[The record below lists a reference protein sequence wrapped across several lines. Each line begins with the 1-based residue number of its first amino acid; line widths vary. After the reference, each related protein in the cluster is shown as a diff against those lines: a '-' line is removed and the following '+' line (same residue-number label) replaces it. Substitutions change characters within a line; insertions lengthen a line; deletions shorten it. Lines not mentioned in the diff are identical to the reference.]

1 MQAQTQTV
9 YQPQRDITGPAF
21 SAWFKMLATLLSLA
35 LIGYIIS
42 FLLRY
47 PSLADG
53 ARLLLL
59 IAIAVVLLNWR
70 DFLYATL
77 TINGFGI
84 RQTGWLVQQVSWNDV
99 RGAKL
104 IGLSRLGWLMPPRLA
119 VRTGTGFHTFNC
131 GSLEL
136 LNELQRISL
145 AYQLKS

>member
-1 MQAQTQTV
+1 MQVQAV

-35 LIGYIIS
+35 LIGYVIS

-47 PSLADG
+47 PSLSDG
-53 ARLLLL
+53 AQLFLLA
-59 IAIAVVLLNWR
+59 AIAVVVLYWR
-70 DFLYATL
+70 DFLRATL
-77 TINGFGI
+77 TINADGI
-84 RQTGWLVQQVSWNDV
+84 RQTGWLVQQVGWDDV
-99 RGAKL
+99 RGARL

-131 GSLEL
+131 GSFEL
-136 LNELQRISL
+136 FSELQRISL

>member
-1 MQAQTQTV
+1 MQAQAV

-35 LIGYIIS
+35 LIGYVIS

-47 PSLADG
+47 PSLSDG
-53 ARLLLL
+53 AQLFLLA
-59 IAIAVVLLNWR
+59 AIAVVVLYWR
-70 DFLYATL
+70 DFLRATL
-77 TINGFGI
+77 TINADGI
-84 RQTGWLVQQVSWNDV
+84 RQTGWLVQQVGWDDV
-99 RGAKL
+99 RGARL

-131 GSLEL
+131 GSFEL
-136 LNELQRISL
+136 FSELQRISL

>member
-1 MQAQTQTV
+1 MQAQSV
-9 YQPQRDITGPAF
+9 YRPQIDITGPAF

-35 LIGYIIS
+35 LIGYVLS

-47 PSLADG
+47 PSLPDG
-53 ARLLLL
+53 AQLFLFG
-59 IAIAVVLLNWR
+59 AIAVVLLCWR
-70 DFLYATL
+70 DFLRATL
-77 TINGFGI
+77 TINASGI
-84 RQTGWLVQQVSWNDV
+84 QQTGWLVQQVNWDDV
-99 RGAKL
+99 RGTRL

-136 LNELQRISL
+136 FSELQRISL

>member
-1 MQAQTQTV
+1 MQAQAV

-35 LIGYIIS
+35 LIGYVIS

-47 PSLADG
+47 PSLSESAQLF
-53 ARLLLL
+53 LLA
-59 IAIAVVLLNWR
+59 AIAVVVLYWR
-70 DFLYATL
+70 DFLRATL
-77 TINGFGI
+77 TINADGI
-84 RQTGWLVQQVSWNDV
+84 RQTGCLVQQVGWGDV
-99 RGAKL
+99 RGARL

-131 GSLEL
+131 GSFDLFS
-136 LNELQRISL
+136 ELQRISL